1 MIVTG
6 SWRGACCSGQLLLV
20 VALFALCLAILASA
34 ERTPRAVALAGT
46 PVLVPVRRRVRV
58 PLNYSL
64 YLEHSSEAL
73 RDGYSVSGSA
83 QVSGLGE
90 EGGGTVGPDLD
101 SFSSCP
107 SSLLPTTESTPES
120 TLFDCNET
128 DVASD
133 FGVPG
138 ETSGA
143 SLAALYKLR
152 AGHSFGAVP
161 MAARGHHRHPLRAQ
175 AKKQQALARDES
187 SDLLDSSSIGSVLDG
202 QPDEAPLSLESS
214 ETAPEATKAN
224 SHGTEGCRSAIP
236 MEDLSSDERMERL
249 VSLLQVGSETPHH
262 RSPLAAPLVPH
273 DDAHHTPVH
282 ASMPTAVCCGDRSG
296 NHTGDS
302 IQPTGQACGGETHSP
317 RGAQTNTTSFPQSCN
332 AQGCATA
339 SSNGG
344 NGARDREAES
354 DWSNEVMLRHASGDR
369 LQLYTDLAN
378 IPLESTTPEPDD
390 EHVASDNN
398 DIDDDNDDS
407 HSQISGNARR
417 TPDHSLR
424 HGKKNDGPK
433 EHLHVS
439 HLHASIQDRARY
451 FMDTPASDENS
462 NLDLSDPYH

>member
-6 SWRGACCSGQLLLV
+6 NWRGACCSSQLLLV
-20 VALFALCLAILASA
+20 VAVFAPCLAVLAS
-34 ERTPRAVALAGT
+34 ECTPRAVALAVT
-46 PVLVPVRRRVRV
+46 PVLVPMRRRVRV

-73 RDGYSVSGSA
+73 RDGHSVSGSA

-90 EGGGTVGPDLD
+90 GGGGTVGPDLD

-120 TLFDCNET
+120 TLLNCNET
-128 DVASD
+128 DVSSD

-161 MAARGHHRHPLRAQ
+161 MATGGHHRHPLRAQ

-187 SDLLDSSSIGSVLDG
+187 SDLLDSSSIGSVHDG
-202 QPDEAPLSLESS
+202 QPDEAPWSLESS
-214 ETAPEATKAN
+214 ETVPEATKAN

-282 ASMPTAVCCGDRSG
+282 ALTPTAVCCGDRSG
-296 NHTGDS
+296 NHTGDN

-317 RGAQTNTTSFPQSCN
+317 HGAQTNTTTFPQSCN
-332 AQGCATA
+332 AQGCASGA
-339 SSNGG
+339 SNGA
-344 NGARDREAES
+344 NGARDKEAES
-354 DWSNEVMLRHASGDR
+354 DWSNEVMLRHVSGDR

-390 EHVASDNN
+390 EPVASHNI
-398 DIDDDNDDS
+398 DIDDDNDYS
-407 HSQISGNARR
+407 HSQIRVKSRK
-417 TPDHSLR
+417 TPENSPR
-424 HGKKNDGPK
+424 HGKKNDGPG
-433 EHLHVS
+433 EHSHVS

-462 NLDLSDPYH
+462 NSDLSDPNH